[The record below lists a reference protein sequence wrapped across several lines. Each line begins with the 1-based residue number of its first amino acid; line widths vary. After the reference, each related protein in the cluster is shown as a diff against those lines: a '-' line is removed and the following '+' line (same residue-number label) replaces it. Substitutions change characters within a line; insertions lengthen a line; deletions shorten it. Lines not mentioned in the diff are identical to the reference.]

1 VTIVKIKAKEKISAN
16 AFNKNLMGVANTK
29 AKAVLEDFFHA
40 AGFKVV
46 VFSQ

>member
-1 VTIVKIKAKEKISAN
+1 MGQGSAKDKITGSAFSKNIIEK
-16 AFNKNLMGVANTK
+16 ANTK

-46 VFSQ
+46 LFTE